1 MSKFQISPNL
11 VFPKFKRGHIIPR
24 TEGVKQGGIK
34 FEILWEP
41 NFPINNFAQNSGEK
55 LRHRPDNNKRKV
67 VTNDKTGQ
75 KYSFIQRKNVGQSG
89 QIGTMHQKLLIWW
102 NITHMGIWN
111 SLVDPFVVKYER
123 TSLGQACFYI
133 WGRSFMTSATLGAGG
148 GVAQRSW
155 YKIILWM
162 REKIK

>member
-1 MSKFQISPNL
+1 MESQQKVLQNVTEKLFDEIKSSIF
-11 VFPKFKRGHIIPR
+11 VFLKAGYR
-24 TEGVKQGGIK
+24 QGGIK

-89 QIGTMHQKLLIWW
+89 QIGTMHQKLLI
-102 NITHMGIWN
+102 
-111 SLVDPFVVKYER
+111 
-123 TSLGQACFYI
+123 
-133 WGRSFMTSATLGAGG
+133 
-148 GVAQRSW
+148 
-155 YKIILWM
+155 
-162 REKIK
+162 